1 MNNLS
6 VREILERFQNDRNN
20 YYYWRIAIGEY
31 RKVKYNMDFTNVN
44 CDHYLTQEF
53 LNRFSALSSSYGQLI
68 KEYGTS
74 TISEII
80 LGGMIVTIERINRNS
95 PPPPEV
101 TNLNE
106 LKSSG
111 VPFFVG
117 GNRVALV

>member
-6 VREILERFQNDRNN
+6 VREILERFQNDRSN
-20 YYYWRIAIGEY
+20 YYWRIAIGEY

-53 LNRFSALSSSYGQLI
+53 LNRLSALSSSYGQLI

-111 VPFFVG
+111 YPFFVG